1 MLSVTVVGTAYQMP
15 CLTGMLRGG
24 GDTSFVFKNDMI
36 FMWCIVLPASMVCA
50 FWLRLDPVWVF
61 LCLKSDQILK
71 CGVAAVKIQRFNWV
85 RLLAPAEESPV
96 PAAAENGS

>member
-1 MLSVTVVGTAYQMP
+1 MTVLSVTVVGTAYQMP

-50 FWLRLDPVWVF
+50 FWLRLDPGLGF
-61 LCLKSDQILK
+61 P
-71 CGVAAVKIQRFNWV
+71 VA
-85 RLLAPAEESPV
+85 
-96 PAAAENGS
+96 